1 MLLVIDASV
10 MAVITSPAE
19 RGAYNISTILPWIFP
34 IIKEEDDCENACW
47 FTCIAIKPGAK
58 KVIKETPKT
67 SPLSFPIANDK
78 TKRNNRDEISGEKI
92 VCIHTI
98 KNLKTSF

>member
-34 IIKEEDDCENACW
+34 YHKEEERCENALW
-47 FTCIAIKPGAK
+47 ITCIAIKPG
-58 KVIKETPKT
+58 
-67 SPLSFPIANDK
+67 
-78 TKRNNRDEISGEKI
+78 
-92 VCIHTI
+92 C
-98 KNLKTSF
+98 